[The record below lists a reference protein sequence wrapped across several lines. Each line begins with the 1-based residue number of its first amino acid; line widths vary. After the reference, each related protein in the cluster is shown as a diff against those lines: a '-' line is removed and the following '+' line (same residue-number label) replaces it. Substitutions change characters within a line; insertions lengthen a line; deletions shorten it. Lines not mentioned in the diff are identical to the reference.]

1 MRRVLITG
9 GAGFLGVN
17 AAVHMIERGWHA
29 TILDNLSR
37 AGTERNLK
45 WLITQHPARTT
56 FIKED
61 VRNAP
66 ALAEHVS
73 DQDAILHLA
82 AQVAV
87 TTSLTDPDTDF
98 DINARGTLNVLEA
111 VRKNNPEAAFVFAST
126 NKVYG
131 KLDHKSGPCKETQPL
146 DFHSPYGCS
155 KGTADQYVRDYARCF
170 HMNTVVLR
178 QSCIYGAHQYGTEDQ
193 GWVAHFVHSI
203 LRGKPLTIYGD
214 GKQVRDL
221 LDARDLSELYEVAIE
236 KIAITRGEIYN
247 VGGGEPNQ
255 RNLLEVIDQIGELV
269 NKKPQYTFSDWR
281 EGDQRLGRVPGLT
294 PRAGEV
300 PAAARQVGEQRRL
313 PPRQRRHRHGCG
325 PHHRTGD
332 AGTLRGHVLDR
343 AADRPAP
350 VEPCEVQDVEHLQH
364 EVIAPAGGRHGQP
377 AKSGEA

>member
-1 MRRVLITG
+1 MTTEPGSDRTRRVLITG

-17 AAVHMIERGWHA
+17 AAVHLIERGWHA
-29 TILDNLSR
+29 TVLDNLNR
-37 AGTERNLK
+37 AGTERNLR
-45 WLITQHPARTT
+45 WLVTQHPTRTT

-73 DQDAILHLA
+73 NQDAILHLA

-111 VRKNNPEAAFVFAST
+111 VRKNNPDVAFVFAST

-131 KLDHKSGPCKETQPL
+131 KLDHRSGPCKETQPL

-203 LRGKPLTIYGD
+203 LRDRALKIYGD
-214 GKQVRDL
+214 GTQVRDL
-221 LDARDLSELYEVAIE
+221 LDARDLSALYTTVID
-236 KIAITRGEIYN
+236 KIGIARGEIYN
-247 VGGGEPNQ
+247 VGGGPENQ
-255 RNLLEVIDQIGELV
+255 RNLLEVIGQVGELV
-269 NKKPQYTFSDWR
+269 NRKPQYTFSDCR
-281 EGDQRLGRVPGLT
+281 EGDQAYYVSDIAKAKNDLGWEPQLASDHGL
-294 PRAGEV
+294 RDLISWAESV
-300 PAAARQVGEQRRL
+300 N
-313 PPRQRRHRHGCG
+313 
-325 PHHRTGD
+325 
-332 AGTLRGHVLDR
+332 
-343 AADRPAP
+343 
-350 VEPCEVQDVEHLQH
+350 
-364 EVIAPAGGRHGQP
+364 
-377 AKSGEA
+377 

>member
-1 MRRVLITG
+1 VTASASEHPRRILITG

-17 AAVHMIERGWHA
+17 AAAHLIDRGWHA
-29 TILDNLSR
+29 TVLDNLSR
-37 AGTERNLK
+37 RGTERNLR
-45 WLITQHPARTT
+45 WLVTKHPTQMT

-61 VRNAP
+61 IRNAG
-66 ALAEHVS
+66 ALADHVK

-87 TTSLTDPDTDF
+87 TTSLVDPDTHF
-98 DINARGTLNVLEA
+98 DVNAKGTLNMLEA
-111 VRKNNPEAAFVFAST
+111 TRKHNHDAPFIFAST

-203 LRGKPLTIYGD
+203 LAERPLTIYGD
-214 GKQVRDL
+214 GTQVRDL
-221 LDARDLSELYEVAIE
+221 LDARDLSALYETVIE
-236 KIAITRGEIYN
+236 KIAVTRGEVYN

-255 RNLLEVIDQIGELV
+255 RNLLEVIEHIGELT
-269 NKKPQYTFSDWR
+269 NRKPSFTFADWR
-281 EGDQRLGRVPGLT
+281 EGDQAYYVSDITRAKRELGWEPRIQFDHGLKDLV
-294 PRAGEV
+294 AW
-300 PAAARQVGEQRRL
+300 AASVS
-313 PPRQRRHRHGCG
+313 
-325 PHHRTGD
+325 D
-332 AGTLRGHVLDR
+332 
-343 AADRPAP
+343 
-350 VEPCEVQDVEHLQH
+350 
-364 EVIAPAGGRHGQP
+364 
-377 AKSGEA
+377 